1 MSSSLFAF
9 IRVHSRPQK
18 ENLGPRMNT
27 NDLRVHRRL
36 FLPIFVQAGRKTSQ
50 QDLPRRNWLQ
60 GNNAAV
66 RVECEAEFG
75 RPFCK
80 QTGGVAFDWRSGVF
94 VEVNA
99 IEFEEVLGDVA
110 DYLDAAQALGLGR

>member
-66 RVECEAEFG
+66 RVECEAESG
-75 RPFCK
+75 RPFRK
-80 QTGGVAFDWRSGVF
+80 QPGWVAFDWRSGVF

-110 DYLDAAQALGLGR
+110 DYLDAAEARGLGR